1 MITFLMCLLHIV
13 LKIVFSLDKG
23 DKKDDISETMFKKRP
38 LEWEKDMELKSKFT
52 DKKVCNFLHQ

>member
-1 MITFLMCLLHIV
+1 MYLLHIV

-23 DKKDDISETMFKKRP
+23 DKKDDISETRFKKRP

-52 DKKVCNFLHQ
+52 DKKVCNFLY